1 MYDLIIIGMGIS
13 GISAAIYAKRNNLKV
28 LVIEK
33 DSPGGLLN
41 KINIVNNY
49 PGFTEIT
56 GPDLSYKLFE
66 QFMNNKIEYKIE
78 EALDI
83 ENNSEYK
90 TITTNKNSYKTK
102 YIIIATGR
110 IPRKLGLEN
119 EERLIGHGI
128 SNCALCDGNLY
139 KNKDIAVVGGGNSAL
154 EEAIY
159 LSKLVNK
166 IYLIHRKNN
175 FTAEDKLINEVL
187 EKENIDVIYNTNISE
202 ILVSE
207 GKLSGIKLD
216 NKDVLNVEGLFE
228 YIGYIPGNNFLKKLD
243 IKKDNG
249 YLVVNENFETSIS
262 GIYAVGDSIK
272 KKYYQLVLAASD
284 GSTAAIDIISKI
296 K

>member
-1 MYDLIIIGMGIS
+1 MYDLIVIGMGIS
-13 GISAAIYAKRNNLKV
+13 GISAAIYAKRNNLNV
-28 LVIEK
+28 LVLEK
-33 DSPGGLLN
+33 NSPGGLLN

-78 EALDI
+78 EVLNV
-83 ENNSEYK
+83 ENCSDYK
-90 TITTNKNSYKTK
+90 IVTTNKNNYKAK
-102 YIIIATGR
+102 NIIIASGR

-119 EERLIGHGI
+119 EEKLIGHGI

-166 IYLIHRKNN
+166 IYLIHRKES
-175 FTAEDKLINEVL
+175 FSAEDKLIKEVL
-187 EKENIDVIYNTNISE
+187 NKENIEIIYNANIST
-202 ILVSE
+202 ILE
-207 GKLSGIKLD
+207 DNGKLSGLKLD
-216 NKDVLNVEGLFE
+216 NEQEIIVEGLFE
-228 YIGYIPGNNFLKKLD
+228 YIGYIPGNDFLKNLD
-243 IKKDNG
+243 IQNYNG
-249 YLVVNENFETSIS
+249 YLDVNDNYETSIP
-262 GIYAVGDSIK
+262 GIYAVGDSIL
-272 KKYYQLVLAASD
+272 KKYYQLVLAASE
-284 GSTAAIDIISKI
+284 GAIAAIDIISKI